1 MANVKKIIAPWSE
14 TAITTYAI
22 VRREVDGFL
31 LNDADG
37 AFANAPVDPYVSLAE
52 HGTLKGI
59 YELSESRT
67 VWNDGRYT
75 ATVYKQAGGSPV
87 PASDRIIGTAD
98 TYIASDLEV
107 VVDASV
113 STRAVEGNVETHVT
127 ASLNAYDPPTRAEAT
142 TDKESII
149 AEVNANE
156 TKIDAIKAKTDT
168 ILWTDITR
176 LLGLTLDNA
185 VEDDVVRDGNGN
197 KTSSILYHYNSAAN
211 ATTHDK
217 VTGVVGKYGVTAGY
231 VADRMTLFKVLRV
244 T

>member
-1 MANVKKIIAPWSE
+1 MANVKKLIAPWSE
-14 TAITTYAI
+14 TAITTYVI
-22 VRREVDGFL
+22 IRREADGYL

-37 AFANAPVDPYVSLAE
+37 AFANAPADPYVSLTE

-87 PASDRIIGTAD
+87 PASDRVIGTAD
-98 TYIASDLEV
+98 VYIASDLEV
-107 VVDASV
+107 VVDASTSAVV
-113 STRAVEGNVETHVT
+113 S
-127 ASLNAYDPPTRAEAT
+127 
-142 TDKESII
+142 
-149 AEVNANE
+149 EVNANE

-185 VEDDVVRDGNGN
+185 VEDDVVRDASGN
-197 KTSSILYHYNSAAN
+197 KTASVLYHYNSAGN

-217 VTGVVGKYGVTAGY
+217 ATGLIGKYNVTATYAGNK
-231 VADRMTLFKVLRV
+231 MTLFKVLRV